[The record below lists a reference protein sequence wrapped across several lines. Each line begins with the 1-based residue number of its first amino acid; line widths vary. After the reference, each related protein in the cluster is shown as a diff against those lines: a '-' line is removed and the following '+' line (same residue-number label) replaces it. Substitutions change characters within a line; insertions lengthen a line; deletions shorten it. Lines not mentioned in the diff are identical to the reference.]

1 MRDLNSVNLIVFKG
15 GTKSY
20 FMNYS
25 CVVIFLFDTVYV
37 GLHFRRFLLEN

>member
-15 GTKSY
+15 ATKSY